1 MSLAVINTET
11 GEIKHELQ
19 PGDRILKAQS
29 IEKLKSTEEF
39 KIESF
44 GKINNDEMQ
53 LILPEL
59 SKEERSM
66 LLTLFVYVRYET
78 GLIQYKNGRDIA
90 YKDIMKLC
98 SLSESAVY
106 RIIDSLV
113 GKDLVYRGKNSKNVQ
128 FFINPW
134 IISRGN
140 TISKVLKDMFKNYKI
155 RSKNNVMWKNL
166 DESN

>member
-1 MSLAVINTET
+1 MLAVINTET

-29 IEKLKSTEEF
+29 IEKLKSIEEF
-39 KIESF
+39 KVDNFS
-44 GKINNDEMQ
+44 KLNNDELQ

-59 SKEERSM
+59 SKEEKAM
-66 LLTLFVYVRYET
+66 LLTLFGYVRYET

-98 SLSESAVY
+98 SLSESAVF

-113 GKDLVYRGKNSKNVQ
+113 AKDLLYRGKNSKNVQ
-128 FFINPW
+128 FFLNPW
-134 IISRGN
+134 LISKGN
-140 TISKVLKDMFKNYKI
+140 VISKVLKDMFKNYKI
-155 RSKNNVMWKNL
+155 RSKDNVMWKNL
-166 DESN
+166 EE